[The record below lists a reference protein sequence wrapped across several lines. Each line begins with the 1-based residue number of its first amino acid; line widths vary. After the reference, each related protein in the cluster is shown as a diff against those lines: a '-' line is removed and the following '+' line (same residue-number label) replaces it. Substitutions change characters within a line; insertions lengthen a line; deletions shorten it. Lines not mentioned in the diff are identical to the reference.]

1 MFFIKKEKEN
11 YLFFLTLVNGI
22 LVQLIILMSFVC
34 TCWFVC
40 RSMQPVVLVPQMPS
54 FLFYIFKVRVPPW
67 PGTCLVG

>member
-54 FLFYIFKVRVPPW
+54 FLFYIFKSECL
-67 PGTCLVG
+67 PGLALVS